1 MKSSNNLGR
10 HEPEANLVRALEL
23 DVLSGQHKVRGARRE
38 AGGDGGGLLWALVSV
53 RHAQEIK

>member
-1 MKSSNNLGR
+1 MESSNNLGR

-23 DVLSGQHKVRGARRE
+23 DVLSGQHKVWGARRE

>member
-23 DVLSGQHKVRGARRE
+23 DVLSGEDEVLGLGRE
-38 AGGDGGGLLWALVSV
+38 AGGDGGGFLYV
-53 RHAQEIK
+53 RVRN